1 MALGVLPY
9 ELLANRW
16 RDVLLKLSSS
26 CMIEVRVGKVVILI
40 KNSCFGLYW
49 TSDSCLWIISI
60 E

>member
-26 CMIEVRVGKVVILI
+26 CLIEVRVVKVVILI
-40 KNSCFGLYW
+40 KTLALDLTGLL
-49 TSDSCLWIISI
+49 THVCG
-60 E
+60 